1 MKNEAIG
8 TWEAACL
15 LGVHWTRPKKMAE
28 GGILSSRAVGGA
40 NGREF
45 AVYSASECDENFLKY
60 AEAVRRGGGPQG
72 RGRTAV
78 DLRPDAIKRLSAK
91 GRPRIDFEDAIG
103 VLEAAEILGVFWTR
117 VARMVDEGKIV
128 GRVLWSD
135 RGDRSRL
142 WIFSRKSCTACA
154 KENRRLEA
162 AGKKLGRPRKA
173 SVAR

>member
-28 GGILSSRAVGGA
+28 AGVLSARSVGGA
-40 NGREF
+40 EGREF
-45 AVYSASECDENFLKY
+45 AVYSARECDENFLDY
-60 AEAVRRGGGPQG
+60 AKRRGAQG

-78 DLRPDAIKRLSAK
+78 DLRPDAIKNLATR
-91 GRPRIDFEDAIG
+91 GRPQIDFEDAIG
-103 VLEAAEILGVFWTR
+103 VFEAAEILGVFWTR

-128 GRVLWSD
+128 GRVLWSN

-142 WIFSRKSCTACA
+142 WIFSRKSCTAYA
-154 KENRRLEA
+154 KEIRRLEA
-162 AGKKLGRPRKA
+162 SGKKLGRPRKA

>member
-15 LGVHWTRPKKMAE
+15 MGVHWTRPKKMAD
-28 GGILSSRAVGGA
+28 GGVLSARAVGGA
-40 NGREF
+40 EGREF
-45 AVYSASECDENFLKY
+45 AVYSARECDENFLEY
-60 AEAVRRGGGPQG
+60 AKRRDAHG

-78 DLRPDAIKRLSAK
+78 DLRKDAIKQLSAN
-91 GRPRIDFEDAIG
+91 GRPQIDFEDAIG
-103 VLEAAEILGVFWTR
+103 VSEAAEILGVFWTR

-128 GRVLWSD
+128 GRVLWSN

-142 WIFSRKSCTACA
+142 WIFSRKSCVACA
-154 KENRRLEA
+154 KEIRRLEA
-162 AGKKLGRPRKA
+162 AGKKLGRPRNA

>member
-28 GGILSSRAVGGA
+28 SGVLSARAVGGA
-40 NGREF
+40 EGREF
-45 AVYSASECDENFLKY
+45 AVYSARECNDNFLEY
-60 AEAVRRGGGPQG
+60 ASRRGSHG

-78 DLRPDAIKRLSAK
+78 DLRPDVIKQLSAK
-91 GRPRIDFEDAIG
+91 GRPQIDFEDAVG
-103 VLEAAEILGVFWTR
+103 VTEAAEILGVFWTR

-128 GRVLWSD
+128 GRVLWSN

-154 KENRRLEA
+154 KEIRRLEA
-162 AGKKLGRPRKA
+162 AGEKLGRPRKA